1 MGLPLGDVTAVADD
15 CSDHSDVGGCAPA
28 ADEDGC
34 DMAASFP
41 APGGKLAFRNWCFGV
56 SHATEGRLGIDEWDF
71 AEWGYVRNFDLAIGR
86 IPPNF
91 APKAQNILNSTSPL
105 VPADAGYSTGP
116 SVAPSRPLIADEVDM
131 ITGSPLLSN
140 VDLELPFG
148 GATFR
153 LLRSYS
159 EAGLLDRVGFWGGS
173 RDQVGDAGAVSET
186 PPQAPI
192 GDQLWNWAAQGWM
205 LGEAPLF
212 LIQANYAHLNPEDD
226 ESRTRCI
233 FIPDAH
239 HSIPFFLVNDD
250 AETAEEMIYEAP
262 PRFGASLEHNGDSI
276 GCDPAYGRWQ
286 LDTDGALLGPSEW
299 YVWMHNHSVKYT
311 IEPVYDAVPFVSD
324 DGDATVHS
332 LHEVPPDYLVP
343 TTTVEWSKRDA
354 YGIPFYGLVT
364 SIEDRLGNR
373 IEITYCDA
381 TRAYDQNGPDGDSD
395 DTYDW
400 LEGNDDCE
408 PCAHNCAERG
418 QIKTVKLRNAD
429 GEVDWSLHYIY
440 RTYADLPRKLA
451 LGSTSDD
458 KAYNYNNH
466 HTLAMILIYHDDVDG
481 LDLPCYTIDFSDCS
495 NWAPVGTGGPG
506 GDTTGYAAAYACIE
520 AQFPFPAGWVYSLRY
535 LYLDHWADT
544 GADEIFGSQVRTPS
558 LGHRN
563 GRPITEGQQC
573 GDGDPA
579 DITHSQTRAP
589 LLLQVTLT
597 DLSEESGEAE
607 ERFQHT
613 VYRYTGSRTYEP
625 TANGPVLDSVY
636 LPSDLKRLEIDL
648 IKHSSSVVD
657 DMDLFPENLHAFD
670 DYTYV
675 SGSRWDEKI
684 LFGDPTEGT
693 DRHLSDYA
701 SLRLERWSTADVGIF
716 WDPLTPTGTTYAVHC
731 DTLPDGSH
739 YGTPWYAGACYA
751 YSGFHNELMT
761 NYLLGSGNHYG
772 QGKNAMAMHD
782 GVCLVSDR
790 KGAGPPTTRRIY
802 RFLLLPH
809 SNLVPN
815 ATKDNSHSNFPS
827 DLRESWH
834 YRMHGTWSRF
844 EPDLDT
850 EFTTESWLTSAIWQ
864 SAASHPHMT
873 LLDVPL
879 CRSIL
884 HEPFVY
890 DRGIYEWSSEVP
902 APELAPWDD
911 PVWVTVVDE
920 HPSLENAIGLA
931 YHWEAVDDML
941 LDERP
946 LSRRVVAMN
955 AAGYVLWE
963 KEYDLETGEMTG
975 ADGLW
980 EEYHYDWHEYGRFGP
995 GEYTWEDVTGDGGEP
1010 DGLDD
1015 DTGTPWKPC
1024 GRLLEHRTFGW
1035 SAAKVAEIGSQ
1046 GDGGDPGDALEPS
1059 DGLVYVYDYHTVD
1072 HESPSMQ
1079 IGAKGV
1085 RLGSDGTNDT
1095 RWREQFIPDEA
1106 RPEMLRHEVQWSDPT
1121 VTTLLSYS
1129 TAFTEAELLNPPAGQ
1144 AMTTHSYRLG
1154 GDPDGRA
1161 DERPIEA
1168 EITVFPPTAER
1179 PGAAGASVVF
1189 PFRVRETVER
1199 GDGGR
1204 DIWNAVGLARD
1215 LTGLLEGEPLTMPA
1229 RASLFG
1235 GADLAEAR
1243 LELAQFD
1250 KWGRETLTLRDY
1262 DDSAWALGEEEYLE
1276 GDEPPFPGQAITRLS
1291 DHWVRVPAGEG
1302 ENAWTRRSYD
1312 QRGRM
1317 RRVETYTGRGVEWMY
1332 FERDLDEVTL
1342 PGVNFF
1348 ADLIYETREYNVVYG
1363 AWGVITQTLPKGQIK
1378 FDERV
1383 PFFTTN
1389 LAYVGMPGLMIETL
1403 IENQEVTWEGSLSGA
1418 PDGEETYELDLS
1430 LEVDR
1435 EPGSGSVDSISV
1447 RAKNHDSA
1455 RTTDVNIGRWGTIER
1470 TKQPDGTIT
1479 RIVKDTLG
1487 RDHYRYIGT
1496 NDTGQ
1501 FWSGNDLGNEDN
1513 MLLTEMF
1520 SYGEGIHDARKLTQ
1534 TAQFQ
1539 AGDAGQ
1545 YGSWDEGVPSD
1556 PSDDVF
1562 TPPAELV
1569 EADSVEIYS
1578 YDERMRLV
1586 TTMLGSDP
1594 QTPSLYRCEYKDHLD
1609 RTRFVAEFGR
1619 SGPGSVDPSESSY
1632 DQGLP
1637 DVVDDLLDADPL
1649 SLVESI
1655 YDGLGRVIETRTY
1668 DVSDAS
1674 GKSYL
1679 ASRWYY
1685 DVEGRARFIE
1695 DSNGGITQ
1703 TRYDNLGRVASIA
1716 SGHDFDTSGV
1726 DPVLIEA
1733 TRTDN
1738 IYDASEQLVQ
1748 VDQWSRVI
1756 QLDSTQATLD
1766 VTNGVRQTTWYFH
1779 DAEGRV
1785 TASVDLGVGGS
1796 AAADEFVVSSG
1807 DTTHVR
1813 PVTTDPYEPVYD
1825 EVNDQIVLVG
1835 LDPFDVM
1842 VCLTTAGVNDYA
1854 RLTITCYDEDGHKIL
1869 DEAPDGSRTRYWYNG
1884 YGEVLAVSRNHQ
1896 ANPVDPESVERIA
1909 YRYDAAGRLVAMAA
1923 VSPDHDPSVAPETP
1937 PQSSTAY
1944 NPIVYWGADDGTL
1957 QITEIEY
1964 GARVVS
1970 DVYPDDP
1977 DRAWSRNGGFIGK
1990 VRYPDPVTGQPLDND
2005 PNDPDSD
2012 ADLEF
2017 TYYADGSLHSR
2028 SDGRVNA
2035 TSGKRLT
2042 FQHEYDEQ
2050 SRLTKTTVLNLP
2062 DPPVGSLPADL
2073 IERIE
2078 YVYHDTG
2085 DIWKATAYDDPTAGD
2100 IVAANEFLYK
2110 KEDRGNLSAELQEY
2124 GSATI
2129 ADETDPDA
2137 SPRTKYAWAFSSADA
2152 TASGGSQTHGYN
2164 YDRLSVM
2171 QYPYA
2176 RSGEYR
2182 TLHFSYGVD
2191 SDSFESAFNH
2201 LTATESRMDAA
2212 VGSDHGLIATYGY
2225 LGDGRR
2231 IGRTWNNDGPSGSQ
2245 TAVELVTPTS
2255 DTGYTHLDR
2264 FGRLKDL
2271 HFQRDD
2277 GQGGKETVH
2286 QYQYLR
2292 DDAGDVLACMTTQL
2306 DQGGDTRDN
2315 VYSYL
2320 YQYDGLKR
2328 LIRAERGKLATDM
2341 QSMEPLLG
2349 SRQITWGLD
2358 SLGNWS
2364 VSTVAGREELE
2375 DAAGDG
2381 TYDYPAELAFT
2392 DIVNQRNEIESRT
2405 GQTAYIYDEV
2415 GNLIAD
2421 NDFYYIYDAWNRL
2434 IQVSEWDGTTGT
2446 TGDWIIHYA
2455 YDAFGRLIATQ
2466 RPWPGSLDEVRTTRH
2481 YYDGTRRIQDV
2492 HIDPVT
2498 GVTPP
2503 TQSAIPAEGSGSQ
2516 ANPMVN
2522 VYVARDYI
2530 HTPGYVDELQ
2540 CMIDSTGAI
2549 EHVLQDANYNVVGI
2563 LDGEADL
2570 LAQYVYDPYGSL
2582 VAGDIDVGVES
2593 TVGHQGLFFDR
2604 LDADLQSQQ
2613 FTVLPDGQGGFLAP
2627 VAGIYHNRNRTYHPE
2642 LGRFLQRDPN
2652 GTGAS
2657 YNGGLSRA
2665 GSPPHVIV
2673 GIVDV
2678 SAHYID
2684 GQNAFRYVR
2693 SSPVNATDATGMFL
2707 DLLIGTS
2714 TALDMY
2720 GNYNGEVVSNG
2731 MEVVAFLVS
2740 ALMESAAMQEADLE
2754 WASDWD
2760 ATDDWMNPDVW
2771 GGVESEFGVAFDSDT
2786 SAITM
2791 AGGWNKWIERGMKMH
2806 RLFSDRMK
2814 EIGWIANKCIPG
2826 TRIRPDAIHLAKKII
2841 VELKPNNPRAIR
2853 AGIKQLERYKKAAEK
2868 AYGGAFHV
2876 MVEVYD

>member
-1 MGLPLGDVTAVADD
+1 MVSPSFRLPCNSLSRISLAACLLIMGLPLGDVGALADD
-15 CSDHSDVGGCAPA
+15 CSDHSDIGGCAPGA
-28 ADEDGC
+28 GEVDC
-34 DMAASFP
+34 DRVASFP
-41 APGGKLAFRNWCFGV
+41 APGGKLSFRNWCFGV
-56 SHATEGRLGIDEWDF
+56 SHTGEGRVHGTDQWDYV
-71 AEWGYVRNFDLAIGR
+71 EWGYVRNMDLAVGR

-91 APKAQNILNSTSPL
+91 SPKDHDILNGTSPL

-116 SVAPSRPLIADEVDM
+116 SAVPNRPLVASEVDM
-131 ITGSPLLSN
+131 ITGSPLLHS

-159 EAGLLDRVGFWGGS
+159 EAGLLDRVGYWGGS
-173 RDQVGDAGAVSET
+173 TGQVGAAGCVNET
-186 PPQAPI
+186 PSQAPI
-192 GDQLWNWAAQGWM
+192 GDQLWDWAGQGWM

-212 LIQANYAHLNPEDD
+212 LIQANYAHLNPGDD

-239 HSIPFFLVNDD
+239 HSIPFFQVDTSV
-250 AETAEEMIYEAP
+250 AEPRDMQYEAP
-262 PRFGASLEHNGDSI
+262 PRFDATLSHSDATPDPPDGVLDS
-276 GCDPAYGRWQ
+276 GRWA
-286 LDTDGALLGPSEW
+286 LDADGALLGPSEW
-299 YVWMHNHSVKYT
+299 YVWLHNHSVKYT
-311 IEPVYDAVPFVSD
+311 IEPVYDALPLVSD
-324 DGDATVHS
+324 DLDPSVHS
-332 LHEVPPDYLVP
+332 LHEIPSDYLSP
-343 TTTVEWSKRDA
+343 DTTVEWAAREA
-354 YGIPFYGLVT
+354 YGLPFYGLVT

-373 IEITYCDA
+373 VEVTYCDA
-381 TRAYDQNGPDGDSD
+381 TRFD
-395 DTYDW
+395 DPNHESSTSTEYDW
-400 LEGNDDCE
+400 LYGNPDCQ

-418 QIKTVKLRNAD
+418 QIKTIKLRNSE
-429 GEVDWSLHYIY
+429 GVVDWTLHYIY
-440 RTYADLPRKLA
+440 RTYEALPRKLTIGTA
-451 LGSTSDD
+451 SDD
-458 KAYNYNNH
+458 LDYPFNNH
-466 HTLAMILIYHDDVDG
+466 HTLAMVLVYEGDVAG
-481 LDLPCYTIDFSDCS
+481 PNEPCYTIDLADCS
-495 NWAPVGTGGPG
+495 GWVPVGTGDPG
-506 GDTTGYAAAYACIE
+506 GHDTSYGTMADCIE
-520 AQFPFPAGWVYSLRY
+520 ALFPFPTDWTYSLRY
-535 LYLDHWADT
+535 LYLDHWEDSSAGDIYA
-544 GADEIFGSQVRTPS
+544 GQVRTPS
-558 LGHRN
+558 VGHKY
-563 GRPITEGQQC
+563 GRPIEPGEQC
-573 GDGDPA
+573 GNGDPDDA
-579 DITHSQTRAP
+579 TRTRAP

-597 DLSEESGEAE
+597 DTTDASGELE
-607 ERFQHT
+607 ERHQHT
-613 VYRYTGSRTYEP
+613 VYRYAGSRTVEP
-625 TANGPVLDSVY
+625 SANGPVLDSVF
-636 LPSDLKRLEIDL
+636 LPDDLKRLEADLLEDASTVIDT
-648 IKHSSSVVD
+648 
-657 DMDLFPENLHAFD
+657 DLFPESLHTFD

-684 LFGDPTEGT
+684 ILGDSLAGT
-693 DRHLSDYA
+693 DCRLSDYA
-701 SLRLERWSTADVGIF
+701 SLRLERWNTADVGIF
-716 WDPLTPTGTTYAVHC
+716 WDPLTSSVDASYDVHC
-731 DTLPDGSH
+731 ADSVDGSS
-739 YGTPWYAGACYA
+739 YGTPWYGGACYA
-751 YSGFHNELMT
+751 YSGFHNELVT
-761 NYLLGSGNHYG
+761 DYLKGSGNLYE
-772 QGKNAMAMHD
+772 QGKNAMAMQD
-782 GVCLVSDR
+782 GVCLVSSRD
-790 KGAGPPTTRRIY
+790 GAGPPTTRRIY

-809 SNLVPN
+809 TNLVHN
-815 ATKDNSHSNFPS
+815 ATDDGSHINFPT

-834 YRMHGTWSRF
+834 YRMNWRWSWYA
-844 EPDLDT
+844 PDLLTSFT
-850 EFTTESWLTSAIWQ
+850 EDSWLTSAIWQ
-864 SAASHPHMT
+864 SAARHPYPS
-873 LLDVPL
+873 LLDVTL

-884 HEPFVY
+884 HEPFIY
-890 DRGIYEWSSEVP
+890 DRGIYEFSDEV
-902 APELAPWDD
+902 ATPELAPWDA
-911 PVWVTVVDE
+911 PVWVTVIDE
-920 HPSLENAIGLA
+920 HPSIDNATALA
-931 YHWEAVDDML
+931 YHWDSVSDML

-955 AAGYVLWE
+955 AAGYILWE
-963 KEYDLETGEMTG
+963 REYNLETGEITG

-980 EEYHYDWHEYGRFGP
+980 EEFHYDWHEYGRFGP

-1015 DTGTPWKPC
+1015 DTGTPWNPC

-1059 DGLVYVYDYHTVD
+1059 DGLVYVYGYHTDD
-1072 HESPSMQ
+1072 HESPSMR

-1085 RLGSDGTNDT
+1085 RMGSDGTKDT
-1095 RWREQFIPDEA
+1095 YWREQYIPDAA
-1106 RPEMLRHEVQWSDPT
+1106 RPEALRHEVQWSNPT
-1121 VTTLLSYS
+1121 VTTLLPYS

-1154 GDPDGRA
+1154 GDSGDR
-1161 DERPIEA
+1161 DEDRPIEA

-1179 PGAAGASVVF
+1179 PGAAGTSVVF
-1189 PFRVRETVER
+1189 PFSVRETVER

-1243 LELAQFD
+1243 LGLAQFD
-1250 KWGRETLTLRDY
+1250 RWGRETLTLRDY
-1262 DDSAWALGEEEYLE
+1262 DDSAWADDEEEYLE
-1276 GDEPPFPGQAITRLS
+1276 GDNLPFYGQAITRLS

-1348 ADLIYETREYNVVYG
+1348 ADMIYETREYNVVYG
-1363 AWGVITQTLPKGQIK
+1363 SWGVISQTLPKGQIK

-1496 NDTGQ
+1496 DDTGQ

-1520 SYGEGIHDARKLTQ
+1520 SYGEGVHDARKLTQ
-1534 TAQFQ
+1534 ASQFQ

-1556 PSDDVF
+1556 PLDDVY
-1562 TPPAELV
+1562 TPPADLV

-1578 YDERMRLV
+1578 YDERMRPV

-1609 RTRFVAEFGR
+1609 RTRLVAEFGP
-1619 SGPGSVDPSESSY
+1619 SGPGTIDPSGFAY
-1632 DQGLP
+1632 THGLP

-1703 TRYDNLGRVASIA
+1703 TWYDNFGRVVRIA

-1738 IYDASEQLVQ
+1738 IYDAAEQLVQ

-1756 QLDSTQATLD
+1756 ELDSTQATLD
-1766 VTNGVRQTTWYFH
+1766 VTNGVRQTTWYFY
-1779 DAEGRV
+1779 DAEGRT
-1785 TASVDLGVGGS
+1785 TATVDLGVAGD
-1796 AAADEFVVSSG
+1796 AAVDQFVVSASDEAPQHPG
-1807 DTTHVR
+1807 T
-1813 PVTTDPYEPVYD
+1813 PAPFEPAYD
-1825 EVNDQIVLVG
+1825 ELNDLVTP
-1835 LDPFDVM
+1835 LTLPADV
-1842 VCLTTAGVNDYA
+1842 APYA
-1854 RLTITCYDEDGHKIL
+1854 RVTITCYDEDGRKIIE
-1869 DEAPDGSRTRYWYNG
+1869 EAPDRTRTRYWHNP
-1884 YGEVLAVSRNHQ
+1884 YGEVIATIRNYQ
-1896 ANPVDPESVERIA
+1896 QNPVGPESMERVA
-1909 YRYDAAGRLVAMAA
+1909 YRYDEAGRLVAMAA
-1923 VSPDHDPSVAPETP
+1923 IGADHDPGGDPETP
-1937 PQSSTAY
+1937 PPPPSSPFH
-1944 NPIVYWGADDGTL
+1944 NPIINWLVDDGTL

-1964 GARVVS
+1964 SARVVS
-1970 DVYPDDP
+1970 DVHPDDP
-1977 DRAWSRNGGFIGK
+1977 DRAWSRNGGFVGK
-1990 VRYPDPVTGQPLDND
+1990 VRYPDPVTGQPLDSD
-2005 PNDPDSD
+2005 PSDPDSD

-2035 TSGKRLT
+2035 TSGERLT
-2042 FQHEYDEQ
+2042 FQHEYDERA
-2050 SRLTKTTVLNLP
+2050 RLTKTTVLNLP
-2062 DPPVGSLPADL
+2062 DPPVGSLPAD
-2073 IERIE
+2073 IIQRID
-2078 YVYHDTG
+2078 YLYHDSG

-2124 GSATI
+2124 GSVTI

-2137 SPRTKYAWAFSSADA
+2137 SPRTKYSWAFSSADA
-2152 TASGGSQTHGYN
+2152 TATGGSEPHGYN

-2176 RSGEYR
+2176 RDDGYR
-2182 TLHFSYGVD
+2182 TLRFAYGA
-2191 SDSFESAFNH
+2191 SGSFESAFNH
-2201 LTATESRMDAA
+2201 ITATETRMDEL
-2212 VGSDHGLIATYGY
+2212 VDSDHGLIATYSY

-2231 IGRTWNNDGPSGSQ
+2231 IGRTWNNDDAGHSPQDIAWFHAPTAPSGS
-2245 TAVELVTPTS
+2245 
-2255 DTGYTHLDR
+2255 TGYTHLDR

-2271 HFQRDD
+2271 HFKRDD
-2277 GQGGKETVH
+2277 GLGGEETVH
-2286 QYQYLR
+2286 RYQYLR
-2292 DDAGDVLACMTTQL
+2292 DPVGDVLACWAKQL
-2306 DQGGDTRDN
+2306 DQTTVDDREN

-2328 LIRAERGKLATDM
+2328 LMQAERGELASGW

-2364 VSTVAGREELE
+2364 VDTVAGREELE
-2375 DAAGDG
+2375 DITDDANV
-2381 TYDYPAELAFT
+2381 DYGSTVDSFT
-2392 DIVNQRNEIESRT
+2392 DAVNLRNEIESRT
-2405 GQTAYIYDEV
+2405 GPTAYLYDDV

-2421 NDFYYIYDAWNRL
+2421 NDCYYIYDAWNRL
-2434 IQVSEWDGTTGT
+2434 IQVSGRGTVDVDVNGDVVGT
-2446 TGDWIIHYA
+2446 PDPWIIHYA

-2466 RPWPGSLDEVRTTRH
+2466 RPWPGSTEVRTTRH
-2481 YYDGTRRIQDV
+2481 YYDGARRIQDV
-2492 HIDPVT
+2492 NIDPII
-2498 GVTPP
+2498 GVVPP
-2503 TQSAIPAEGSGSQ
+2503 TQSSIPVEGSGTQ
-2516 ANPMVN
+2516 VDPNPMIN

-2549 EHVLQDANYNVVGI
+2549 EHVLQDGNYNVVGL
-2563 LDGEADL
+2563 LDGSADL

-2582 VAGDIDVGVES
+2582 VAGDIDVGVQS
-2593 TVGHQGLFFDR
+2593 AVGHQGLFFNR
-2604 LDADLQSQQ
+2604 LDANLQAQQ
-2613 FTVLPDGQGGFLAP
+2613 FTILPDPQGGYLAP
-2627 VAGIYHNRNRTYHPE
+2627 VAGLYHNRNRTYHPG
-2642 LGRFLQRDPN
+2642 LGRFLQKDPN
-2652 GTGAS
+2652 GTGNSRLMNLHKQGAAAAVAGMQFDARS
-2657 YNGGLSRA
+2657 LYRDGLN
-2665 GSPPHVIV
+2665 VY
-2673 GIVDV
+2673 
-2678 SAHYID
+2678 HY
-2684 GQNAFRYVR
+2684 AR
-2693 SSPVNATDATGMFL
+2693 SSPVFGTDPAGLFFGIT
-2707 DLLIGTS
+2707 DISVTS
-2714 TALDMY
+2714 ALQ
-2720 GNYNGEVVSNG
+2720 NG
-2731 MEVVAFLVS
+2731 MRTAETVDTAKGIFDMVQAIAGGMSLEMALLSVASEVVADRVGGPVMDQVLARFRTGIRRARRS
-2740 ALMESAAMQEADLE
+2740 ALRQGQPVDDMFDVDFYTSNGLPNWNTVRARYWQLMLGRRGGSACEDPCGQ
-2754 WASDWD
+2754 
-2760 ATDDWMNPDVW
+2760 
-2771 GGVESEFGVAFDSDT
+2771 G
-2786 SAITM
+2786 
-2791 AGGWNKWIERGMKMH
+2791 R
-2806 RLFSDRMK
+2806 
-2814 EIGWIANKCIPG
+2814 
-2826 TRIRPDAIHLAKKII
+2826 
-2841 VELKPNNPRAIR
+2841 
-2853 AGIKQLERYKKAAEK
+2853 QL
-2868 AYGGAFHV
+2868 
-2876 MVEVYD
+2876 